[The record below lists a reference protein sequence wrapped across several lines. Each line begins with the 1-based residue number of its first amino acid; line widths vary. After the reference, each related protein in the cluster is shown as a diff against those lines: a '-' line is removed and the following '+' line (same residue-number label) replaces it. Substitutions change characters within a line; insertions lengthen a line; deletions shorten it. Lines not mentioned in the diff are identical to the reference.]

1 MTLDD
6 FPQFER
12 YSSKTAFVEQ
22 TSFRTVSTS
31 YRELAS
37 GVRES
42 ADWLQDNGIVAGDR
56 VILWAEN
63 SARWAM
69 LFYAC
74 LKLRA
79 VVVPIDAAFSES
91 FVEKIRQKTNA
102 KLIWRDS
109 DVVSS
114 TSNRVIDTAA
124 APDTSGLLEIIYT
137 SGTTGDPKG
146 VMITHGNLLSNLE
159 PVYNEVQKYRKYTHF
174 FSQFGFVHLIPL
186 SHLFGQVMGLFIPQM
201 LGGKVIFTKP
211 APSTVVRAIRINRAS
226 AAICVPHEIALLRQ
240 YITGLFPNRYEQSGG
255 SEGSWILRF
264 LRRWWKY
271 RKIHGEFG
279 WKFWAFI
286 SGGASLP
293 AQEEDFWRELGFA
306 VIQGYGLT
314 ETAPSVTITHPF
326 KGIKRGSVGKKL
338 PGLEVRIADDGEI
351 LVRGPNVSPGYYG
364 DEKATS
370 EIFHE
375 GWLQTGDLGKFD
387 EAGNLTILGRKKDV
401 IVTANG
407 LNVYPQDVEAVLERD
422 PRVREAAVVA
432 KDVRQQPEVHAV
444 LVLQKPEADIPD
456 VVRIANGQL
465 ESYQQI
471 QSYSLWPEDQL
482 PRTST
487 GKLMRSAIARG
498 IPASVMKDR
507 QPADLLDRI
516 LAGREGEQRIDED
529 LALSSL
535 DRVELMME
543 LEQRTGRTIDDASL
557 ARARTLSDLAALVH
571 PQQATT
577 PVFRPRPRKWHSRRV
592 TKWLRIL
599 SWYVLVFP
607 VMALRLKV
615 RAKGVENLRDLRLPV
630 LFVANHQSIL
640 DVPAILKALP
650 VRLRSR
656 LAPAMGTTRTT
667 WENRLA
673 AFFFHTYP
681 LPESGAGLR
690 DAIVFTG
697 ELADRGYCPLIF
709 PEGART
715 PDGRLLPFRPGI
727 GVIAK
732 QTNLPILPILLH
744 GAYEV
749 WPLQARGPK
758 PGTITVTFGP
768 LMDLTRLSPAEIVSE
783 LEAWYRGME

>member
-6 FPQFER
+6 FLQFER
-12 YSSKTAFVEQ
+12 YSERIAFVEQ
-22 TSFRTVSTS
+22 SSFRTVKTT

-37 GVRES
+37 GIGQS
-42 ADWLQDNGIVAGDR
+42 MNWLQEKGVGAGDR

-74 LKLRA
+74 LRLRA
-79 VVVPIDAAFSES
+79 VVVPIDAGFSES
-91 FVEKIRQKTNA
+91 FVEKIRQKTAA
-102 KLIWRDS
+102 KIIWRDL
-109 DVVSS
+109 DVISGSS
-114 TSNRVIDTAA
+114 NPRTERAA
-124 APDTSGLLEIIYT
+124 IPDASSLLEIIYT

-146 VMITHGNLLSNLE
+146 VMITHDNLLSNLE
-159 PVYNEVQKYRKYTHF
+159 PVHTEIQKYLKYTVF

-201 LGGKVIFTKP
+201 LGGKVIFTNP
-211 APSTVVRAIRINRAS
+211 APSGIVRAVKKNHAS
-226 AAICVPHEIALLRQ
+226 AVICVPHEIALLRQ
-240 YITGLFPNRYEQSGG
+240 YITGVFPTRHLPVADSG
-255 SEGSWILRF
+255 GSWILRF
-264 LRRWWKY
+264 LRRWWQH
-271 RKIHGEFG
+271 RDIHREFG

-293 AQEEDFWRELGFA
+293 PQEEDFWRELGFA

-326 KGIKRGSVGKKL
+326 KGIKRGTVGKKL
-338 PGLEVRIADDGEI
+338 PGMEVRIADDGEI

-364 DEKATS
+364 DEKATA

-375 GWLQTGDLGKFD
+375 GWLHTGDLGKFD
-387 EAGNLTILGRKKDV
+387 DAGNLTILGRKKDT

-422 PRVREAAVVA
+422 PRVREAAVVSKEIREHA
-432 KDVRQQPEVHAV
+432 EVHAV
-444 LVLQKPEADIPD
+444 LVLQSADADAANI
-456 VVRIANGQL
+456 VRIANEQL

-471 QSYSLWPEDQL
+471 QSYSVWPENQL
-482 PRTST
+482 PRTGT
-487 GKLMRSAIARG
+487 GKLMRASIARG
-498 IPASVMKDR
+498 VPASALKDR
-507 QPADLLDRI
+507 QPADLLERI
-516 LAGREGEQRIDED
+516 LGGGRGAEKLDED

-543 LEQRTGRTIDDASL
+543 LEQRTGRTIDDTAL
-557 ARARTLSDLAALVH
+557 AGARTLSDLEALVNR
-571 PQQATT
+571 PEAAIEKS
-577 PVFRPRPRKWHSRRV
+577 RPRSRTWHSRRG
-592 TKWLRIL
+592 TKWLRTL

-607 VMALRLKV
+607 VMFLRLKV
-615 RAKGVENLRDLRLPV
+615 RAKGTENLAELRLPV
-630 LFVANHQSIL
+630 LFVSNHQSIL

-650 VRLRSR
+650 AKLRPRLS
-656 LAPAMGTTRTT
+656 PAMGTTRSP
-667 WENRLA
+667 WENRLT
-673 AFFFHTYP
+673 AFFFHTYL
-681 LPESGAGLR
+681 LPETGAGLR
-690 DAIVFTG
+690 DAILFTG

-732 QTNLPILPILLH
+732 QTGLPILPILLQ
-744 GAYEV
+744 GAYEA

-758 PGTITVTFGP
+758 PGTITVTFGS
-768 LMDLTRLSPAEIVSE
+768 LMDLTHLNPAEIVSE
-783 LEAWYRGME
+783 IEAWYKTNT